1 MPGRDE
7 LIQQNTARVRA
18 NSQAPKPQERE
29 GKTSSSISGP
39 RSYLGGN
46 YDVYS
51 KLDKVEFQ
59 GILGDASMR
68 GNVAYI
74 RRWKRQGSEQ
84 QSASAPSSAVADIP
98 DSQKQLEEALEA
110 AQDNFDAVANNFDE
124 AKQEYNYNPYGD
136 VDNPIEVAEANLQ
149 IAENNLN
156 AEKQRALSAQ
166 TPISSAP
173 SASPNAT
180 PAPTSTTT
188 TGPKATPVGTVKSAN
203 PSGFGFAL
211 SKVGRAVAGVS
222 PEKIA
227 YSGAAMNG
235 GGGGAG
241 AGNASESAMWQFL
254 FNPAELELD
263 VGPEFKSS
271 ETWGVSDKGNSGQP
285 LHWSHNTNAQL
296 KFNSVLLNGYVFGR
310 KVEALEQGLVE
321 LFMARDGQGQHG
333 PYILEFVWGKRVF
346 GPCVIKNVNI
356 KEKMWDE
363 GEVVNAELSFTLEQV
378 PEWTI
383 NDGFVDV
390 ARPGRLAVE
399 GDPTKTSASTA
410 TTPTTTGQDKPN
422 PEGGG
427 QPGQK
432 PSQRQDP
439 SADGSAYRTCQKA
452 FELAEVFSQVEISGN
467 LAKANY
473 NRNNGVVL
481 INELFRKYEAAYSQG
496 NSSVGTNFIS
506 RVPVQQKPPSIRK
519 SLDSMI
525 TAGAMFEKQVD
536 LVRNAALRCK
546 AAMQNTWESSCKKLI
561 ADGKAA
567 QIEAQ
572 NANSKQ
578 ALCSG
583 ITVGRSC
590 NIGAGNFSPKN
601 PCSGKVLRCN
611 GRGKYEAI

>member
-1 MPGRDE
+1 
-7 LIQQNTARVRA
+7 
-18 NSQAPKPQERE
+18 
-29 GKTSSSISGP
+29 
-39 RSYLGGN
+39 
-46 YDVYS
+46 
-51 KLDKVEFQ
+51 
-59 GILGDASMR
+59 
-68 GNVAYI
+68 
-74 RRWKRQGSEQ
+74 
-84 QSASAPSSAVADIP
+84 VADIP
-98 DSQKQLEEALEA
+98 DSQKQLEDALEA
-110 AQDNFDAVANNFDE
+110 AQDNFDVVANNFDPR
-124 AKQEYNYNPYGD
+124 KQEYNYNPYGD

-149 IAENNLN
+149 IARNNLEAEN
-156 AEKQRALSAQ
+156 EKQRALSAQ
-166 TPISSAP
+166 TPTSSAP

-203 PSGFGFAL
+203 PSGFGFAV
-211 SKVGRAVAGVS
+211 SRAGRAVAGVS

-227 YSGAAMNG
+227 YSGAAMNGG

-399 GDPTKTSASTA
+399 GDPTKTS
-410 TTPTTTGQDKPN
+410 TTTTTTGQDKPS
-422 PEGGG
+422 PGSGG

-432 PSQRQDP
+432 PPAPASVDTAGTNLCNWALKISKQFQQLYERVNNPLTSAAFGNFNGQVSQFY
-439 SADGSAYRTCQKA
+439 SLKGSLYSGSSEIGTFVDSRVSSGCKRSSYQST
-452 FELAEVFSQVEISGN
+452 VEDLKKTGGN
-467 LAKANY
+467 LAISAQQQTIQFIRGCTESTKRAVDEWHKTNAKCKAQ
-473 NRNNGVVL
+473 R
-481 INELFRKYEAAYSQG
+481 EAGAAGKVSQQQRDLCARYSG
-496 NSSVGTNFIS
+496 RCS
-506 RVPVQQKPPSIRK
+506 RSGERFG
-519 SLDSMI
+519 
-525 TAGAMFEKQVD
+525 TAGQCPFV
-536 LVRNAALRCK
+536 N
-546 AAMQNTWESSCKKLI
+546 
-561 ADGKAA
+561 
-567 QIEAQ
+567 
-572 NANSKQ
+572 
-578 ALCSG
+578 
-583 ITVGRSC
+583 
-590 NIGAGNFSPKN
+590 
-601 PCSGKVLRCN
+601 N
-611 GRGKYEAI
+611 GRGVICSGGVWTPL

>member
-59 GILGDASMR
+59 GVLGDASMR

-110 AQDNFDAVANNFDE
+110 AQDNFDAVANNFNPT
-124 AKQEYNYNPYGD
+124 KQEYNYNPYGD
-136 VDNPIEVAEANLQ
+136 VDNPIEVASANLQ

-166 TPISSAP
+166 TPTSSAP

-180 PAPTSTTT
+180 PAPTSATA
-188 TGPKATPVGTVKSAN
+188 GPKATPVGTVKSAN
-203 PSGFGFAL
+203 PGGFGFAL
-211 SKVGRAVAGVS
+211 SKAGRAVAGVS

-235 GGGGAG
+235 GGGGGGGAG

-254 FNPAELELD
+254 FNPSELELD

-346 GPCVIKNVNI
+346 GPCVIRNVNI

-422 PEGGG
+422 PGGG
-427 QPGQK
+427 QKPDQKSRATPGALSERVCKRAYYYTGLFSQFRTRMK
-432 PSQRQDP
+432 SIGGFLNITSSYSQYERIMTEFQVKYQDAVQELGSDFGSPSQ
-439 SADGSAYRTCQKA
+439 AKGMYQKIQSVVSPNKG
-452 FELAEVFSQVEISGN
+452 LLSVEIENRLEPIIQEAVNKAGSIYNNPTKCPSTRGATAQPARGGTRGVNTTLSTPRN
-467 LAKANY
+467 L
-473 NRNNGVVL
+473 
-481 INELFRKYEAAYSQG
+481 
-496 NSSVGTNFIS
+496 
-506 RVPVQQKPPSIRK
+506 
-519 SLDSMI
+519 
-525 TAGAMFEKQVD
+525 
-536 LVRNAALRCK
+536 
-546 AAMQNTWESSCKKLI
+546 
-561 ADGKAA
+561 
-567 QIEAQ
+567 
-572 NANSKQ
+572 
-578 ALCSG
+578 
-583 ITVGRSC
+583 
-590 NIGAGNFSPKN
+590 
-601 PCSGKVLRCN
+601 
-611 GRGKYEAI
+611 

>member
-84 QSASAPSSAVADIP
+84 QSASAPSSAVGDIP
-98 DSQKQLEEALEA
+98 DSQRQLEEALEA
-110 AQDNFDAVANNFDE
+110 AQDNFDAVANNFDPT
-124 AKQEYNYNPYGD
+124 KQEYNYNPYGD
-136 VDNPIEVAEANLQ
+136 VDNPIEVASANLQ

-166 TPISSAP
+166 TPTSSAP
-173 SASPNAT
+173 SAPPNAT
-180 PAPTSTTT
+180 PAPTSAT

-203 PSGFGFAL
+203 PSGFGFAV
-211 SKVGRAVAGVS
+211 SRAGRAVAGAS

-227 YSGAAMNG
+227 YSGAAMN

-346 GPCVIKNVNI
+346 GPCVIRNVNI

-399 GDPTKTSASTA
+399 GDPTKTSTSTA
-410 TTPTTTGQDKPN
+410 TTPTTTGQDKPS
-422 PEGGG
+422 PGGG
-427 QPGQK
+427 GSPSQK

-452 FELAEVFSQVEISGN
+452 FELAEVFSQIEISGN
-467 LAKANY
+467 N
-473 NRNNGVVL
+473 VL
-481 INELFRKYEAAYSQG
+481 FLPAQPTILEGLFSKYEAAYAAG
-496 NSSVGTNFIS
+496 NSSVGVNFIN
-506 RVPVQQKPPSIRK
+506 RVPAQQKPGSIWK
-519 SLDSMI
+519 SIQAMVDANAPYSSMVNI
-525 TAGAMFEKQVD
+525 I
-536 LVRNAALRCK
+536 RNAALKCK
-546 AAMQNTWESSCKKLI
+546 AAMLNVYNKDCKKLL
-561 ADGKAA
+561 ADGKTA
-567 QIEAQ
+567 QVKTQ
-572 NANSKQ
+572 NANNNQ
-578 ALCSG
+578 ALCRG
-583 ITVGRSC
+583 IIIGKPC